1 MRYLLIYILILLA
14 SACNNQQRNIAVDA
28 DSSVV
33 AITIPQTTLLETDSG
48 FKVKSNL
55 YYHNDSLYS
64 GFIEGYSPAHKL
76 ISRFGFW
83 KGQKQGI
90 QQQWYENGQLK
101 ETRYYLANMKTGTH
115 TGWWDNGVK
124 RFEYVFD
131 KDIPVKRHCQW
142 YKSGKLCSLFEYNN
156 AGQPEGAQQLWYED
170 GTVKS
175 NYVVKDNRRF
185 GFLGA
190 KGCVMK

>member
-1 MRYLLIYILILLA
+1 MRSFLILIPFLLTL
-14 SACNNQQRNIAVDA
+14 ACNNKQQIADVSA
-28 DSSVV
+28 DSTAVV
-33 AITIPQTTLLETDSG
+33 ITIPQTTILDADTG
-48 FKVKSNL
+48 IKVRSNL
-55 YYHNDSLYS
+55 YYHNDSLFS
-64 GFIEGYSPAHKL
+64 GFIEGYSSAHKL
-76 ISRFGFW
+76 ISKFGFW
-83 KGQKQGI
+83 KGQRQGI

-101 ETRYYLANMKTGTH
+101 EKRFYAENLKTGTH

-124 RFEYVFD
+124 RFEYVFYN
-131 KDIPVKRHCQW
+131 DIPIKRHCEW